1 VKKLKLGH
9 HWTFQQDNDLKHNS
23 NSTKA
28 WFQKK
33 SLKILRWPSHDFN
46 PIENLW
52 WDLKA
57 VTARKS
63 KNITELEAIA
73 HVEWAQIP

>member
-1 VKKLKLGH
+1 MSL
-9 HWTFQQDNDLKHNS
+9 DLITYKNNS
-23 NSTKA
+23 NVS
-28 WFQKK
+28 Q
-33 SLKILRWPSHDFN
+33 SLDFN

-73 HVEWAQIP
+73 HVE